1 MTQRKQ
7 NCWETTRCGR
17 EPEGALLSERGT
29 CPAATD
35 ASFHGINSGVNGGR
49 ICWAVA
55 GTFCNGKVQG
65 TFAEKRHSCLECGF
79 FKTVR
84 QEEGVAKLDTKFL
97 SFISRNGE
105 KALFRNENYR
115 FIRSGERFITQG
127 EVGETA
133 YVIQRGSCLVIVEKD
148 GQLHPVNHYGEGD
161 IVGGMGILTG
171 EPHLAHVE
179 AETDMELWALTR
191 ADFESISER
200 DPELLNFLTELV
212 ANRFD
217 SHRPTAYRTIGKY
230 VATDII
236 GRGGFSI
243 VYRGVH
249 STLNMPVAIK
259 MMRHNLAM
267 DRGFLGNFRGEA
279 KTIAALNH
287 ENIVRIYDIEE
298 RYRTV
303 FIVMELLEGES
314 LKDLLRRIKR
324 ITVPLAMDI
333 LLQACRGLE
342 YAHERGIIH
351 RDVNPDNLFLLS
363 GNRLKILDFGLAC
376 PSGTEDINLAGTA
389 AYMSPEQ
396 IEGEAVSP
404 RTDVYGLGAVAFEML
419 TGSKPFRG
427 ETTQEILNL
436 HLTEDIPDP
445 ATLLPEI
452 SSELREFVQTAAR
465 RDPERR
471 YPSVRHALEA
481 LRPLAERLDVTG
493 RHVPARPRKMSNLL
507 LFYPE
512 EQQVALKSLM
522 EEFSA
527 KAQELGA
534 DLRIAD
540 FQAP

>member
-1 MTQRKQ
+1 MATESLVGK
-7 NCWETTRCGR
+7 TLSHYKITRSLGAGGMGVVYEAEDSKLGR
-17 EPEGALLSERGT
+17 R
-29 CPAATD
+29 
-35 ASFHGINSGVNGGR
+35 V
-49 ICWAVA
+49 AV
-55 GTFCNGKVQG
+55 
-65 TFAEKRHSCLECGF
+65 
-79 FKTVR
+79 
-84 QEEGVAKLDTKFL
+84 KFL
-97 SFISRNGE
+97 SGDLQQD
-105 KALFRNENYR
+105 APML
-115 FIRSGERFITQG
+115 ERF
-127 EVGETA
+127 
-133 YVIQRGSCLVIVEKD
+133 QR
-148 GQLHPVNHYGEGD
+148 
-161 IVGGMGILTG
+161 
-171 EPHLAHVE
+171 E
-179 AETDMELWALTR
+179 AR
-191 ADFESISER
+191 AASS
-200 DPELLNFLTELV
+200 
-212 ANRFD
+212 
-217 SHRPTAYRTIGKY
+217 
-230 VATDII
+230 
-236 GRGGFSI
+236 
-243 VYRGVH
+243 
-249 STLNMPVAIK
+249 
-259 MMRHNLAM
+259 
-267 DRGFLGNFRGEA
+267 
-279 KTIAALNH
+279 LNH
-287 ENIVRIYDIEE
+287 PGICTVHAIEQHE
-298 RYRTV
+298 GQF